1 MTFATRILVSW
12 VLATLAGCAHASDPV
27 HAPAPMVRHQTAV
40 PLEPANPVAP
50 SEPTAPPAIYGPPPS
65 PVPTSS
71 VESMLLASPVE
82 EVEAPTAPFTDPL
95 RNAARPLEPTDVQ
108 VVLQVR
114 GSRTGELSNGDLVQ
128 SGDRLQLKIASKTDS
143 HLYLA
148 YCNAK
153 GSLTW
158 FPPRGSIP
166 AKADTLVTAPAERA
180 SIVLDDNPGP
190 ESLYLLISQQELSLA
205 DHELS
210 QLIESSRAGGET
222 PEASE
227 THKTQDCKRPFIKR
241 SPTKKPNQKGHRTP
255 PAGAASADPAP
266 TVELIRGGY
275 IAWDDPQQVTAR
287 VDASGIAILRYAFT
301 HVARRR

>member
-1 MTFATRILVSW
+1 MTSGTRVQVGWL
-12 VLATLAGCAHASDPV
+12 LATLAACAHAGDR
-27 HAPAPMVRHQTAV
+27 APAPHHDSAV
-40 PLEPANPVAP
+40 PVEPAAP
-50 SEPTAPPAIYGPPPS
+50 AALSEPTAPAPVYEPLPS

-71 VESMLLASPVE
+71 VEAMLLASPGEEVADVE
-82 EVEAPTAPFTDPL
+82 EPTSPFPDSM
-95 RNAARPLEPTDVQ
+95 RNTSPPLEPTDVQ

-114 GSRTGELSNGDLVQ
+114 GSRTGELRNGDLVQ
-128 SGDRLQLKIASKTDS
+128 SGDRLQLKIVSKTDS

-153 GSLTW
+153 GSLAW
-158 FPPRGSIP
+158 FPPRGSLL
-166 AKADTLVTAPAERA
+166 AKADTLVTVPAERA
-180 SIVLDDNPGP
+180 SIVMDDNPGP
-190 ESLYLLISQQELSLA
+190 ESLYALVSQQELSLA

-222 PEASE
+222 RKTDEAR
-227 THKTQDCKRPFIKR
+227 DCQRPFIKR
-241 SPTKKPNQKGHRTP
+241 SPTKKPNKKGRRTP
-255 PAGAASADPAP
+255 PAGAASAAPAP

-275 IAWDDPQQVTAR
+275 IVWDDPQQVTAR

>member
-12 VLATLAGCAHASDPV
+12 VLATLAGCAHAGDPV

-82 EVEAPTAPFTDPL
+82 EVEAPTAPFTDSL

-222 PEASE
+222 RKTDEAR
-227 THKTQDCKRPFIKR
+227 DCQRPFIKR
-241 SPTKKPNQKGHRTP
+241 SQRNKPNRGRRKATA
-255 PAGAASADPAP
+255 AGNAPVDPAP
-266 TVELIRGGY
+266 TVELIRGGH
-275 IAWDDPQQVTAR
+275 IVWDDPQQVTAR

-301 HVARRR
+301 HVARHR